1 MNGFIVVNVKK
12 RRTVLFE
19 NVTILLNKQIHN

>member
-12 RRTVLFE
+12 RTVLFE

>member
-12 RRTVLFE
+12 RTVLFE
-19 NVTILLNKQIHN
+19 NITILLNKQIHN